1 MDDPKSK
8 EYPIMLLT
16 SHSRYRV
23 HYVHWINPWL
33 RGHVY
38 RHRVWINAVDAANRG
53 IKDNDKILVYND
65 RGKIIMPAYVTSR
78 IMPGTALIHQ
88 GGNYE
93 PDENGIDRG
102 ASPNTLLGG
111 DKASNFTP
119 ARSTNLVQI
128 EKYEEAHL

>member
-38 RHRVWINAVDAANRG
+38 RHRVWINAVDAAKRG
-53 IKDNDKILVYND
+53 IKDNDQILVYND

-78 IMPGTALIHQ
+78 IMPGTTLIHQ

>member
-1 MDDPKSK
+1 
-8 EYPIMLLT
+8 
-16 SHSRYRV
+16 
-23 HYVHWINPWL
+23 
-33 RGHVY
+33 
-38 RHRVWINAVDAANRG
+38 
-53 IKDNDKILVYND
+53 
-65 RGKIIMPAYVTSR
+65 MPAYVTSR
-78 IMPGTALIHQ
+78 IMPGTTLIHQ